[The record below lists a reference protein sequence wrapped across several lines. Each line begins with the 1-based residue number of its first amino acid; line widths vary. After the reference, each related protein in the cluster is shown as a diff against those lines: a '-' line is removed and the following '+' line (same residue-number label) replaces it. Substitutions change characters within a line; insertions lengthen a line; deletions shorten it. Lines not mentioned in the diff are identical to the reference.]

1 MQTPIE
7 FAKNFLVQVYTKQ
20 DVTAAMACLAPDMI
34 WVTPEKSV
42 HLKDQKEIYEF
53 LKDEIQSAGQK
64 YYVDVSNMM
73 SDPSADTIRVVSFD
87 VSLVPVDPKWTQYV
101 RTSFVIRTARDGYEI
116 PFFHMSHRFSL
127 SDPVPFRMFIEY
139 IPEPVMVVRGHG
151 AMDLRLAFQNSWFR
165 NHLGYTEKE
174 FDNYAKKDAF
184 FMFRPADRDA
194 LRTAF
199 SDPGADAVFLRVS
212 AKQKSGADFAF
223 EVTGQYAFE
232 EDEAKISYLVFHEL
246 GALIAAEQ
254 AAVEQAVRPLQ
265 ETIRELTEQA
275 DTLKQKAAA
284 AEDEKKAA
292 VEQAKVEAAERLD
305 RVREESASRIAMERS
320 KADKIAAAA
329 KKEQER
335 RLSEQAASF
344 AAEQEQKAEA
354 AEAALR
360 AAKEKADREYARL
373 KADRDAAVR
382 RLSRERDALAGK
394 QEEAEAS
401 IASLQR
407 QVQTSEEEAKKAEE
421 GRREFLVRMQGDLR
435 RPSEAVLSL
444 LPQIEAGGLDD
455 GQQDAV
461 EKIREAAGIMLGMVD
476 SLLHAAQLD
485 NHERKYQ
492 EAEFVL
498 PDLCREIRRE
508 AADWC
513 RKAELEL
520 DFRMSE
526 RLPEVVCGDR
536 DALKRV
542 LLNILDNA
550 VRYTNRGGKVSFSA
564 GCGQPDGTVF
574 PLHFEIIDTGIGIED
589 SLMPVLFEPFTRG
602 HSNAMDP
609 RMRPGFG
616 LGLATANSLVRL
628 MGGRIGVTST
638 PGVGSYFTVDVSV
651 KAVLNRYGRLVEAR
665 DLGADAL
672 GEDAAARPGGETAA
686 GAQDDDSAGGKK
698 PAGGEFHGL
707 RVLLTEDDPL
717 SCRLIRELLLRRGMV
732 VVTSSSGMETVRA
745 FQNHRAGYYSAIL
758 VDYHMPGMDGL
769 ETARQIRATEQERAR
784 AAKERGHEAARPVPI
799 IALTQNAFEEDM
811 ASSFGATIDAGI
823 SKPVEEKKLVH
834 LLGRVIAGRE
844 TAAN

>member
-7 FAKNFLVQVYTKQ
+7 FAKNFLVQVYTRQ

-42 HLKDQKEIYEF
+42 HLKDQKEIYDF

-127 SDPVPFRMFIEY
+127 SDPVPFRTFIEY

-199 SDPGADAVFLRVS
+199 SDPGTDAVSLRVS

-335 RLSEQAASF
+335 RL
-344 AAEQEQKAEA
+344 
-354 AEAALR
+354 
-360 AAKEKADREYARL
+360 
-373 KADRDAAVR
+373 
-382 RLSRERDALAGK
+382 
-394 QEEAEAS
+394 
-401 IASLQR
+401 
-407 QVQTSEEEAKKAEE
+407 
-421 GRREFLVRMQGDLR
+421 
-435 RPSEAVLSL
+435 
-444 LPQIEAGGLDD
+444 
-455 GQQDAV
+455 
-461 EKIREAAGIMLGMVD
+461 
-476 SLLHAAQLD
+476 
-485 NHERKYQ
+485 
-492 EAEFVL
+492 
-498 PDLCREIRRE
+498 
-508 AADWC
+508 
-513 RKAELEL
+513 
-520 DFRMSE
+520 
-526 RLPEVVCGDR
+526 
-536 DALKRV
+536 
-542 LLNILDNA
+542 
-550 VRYTNRGGKVSFSA
+550 
-564 GCGQPDGTVF
+564 
-574 PLHFEIIDTGIGIED
+574 
-589 SLMPVLFEPFTRG
+589 
-602 HSNAMDP
+602 
-609 RMRPGFG
+609 
-616 LGLATANSLVRL
+616 
-628 MGGRIGVTST
+628 
-638 PGVGSYFTVDVSV
+638 
-651 KAVLNRYGRLVEAR
+651 
-665 DLGADAL
+665 
-672 GEDAAARPGGETAA
+672 
-686 GAQDDDSAGGKK
+686 
-698 PAGGEFHGL
+698 
-707 RVLLTEDDPL
+707 
-717 SCRLIRELLLRRGMV
+717 
-732 VVTSSSGMETVRA
+732 
-745 FQNHRAGYYSAIL
+745 
-758 VDYHMPGMDGL
+758 
-769 ETARQIRATEQERAR
+769 
-784 AAKERGHEAARPVPI
+784 
-799 IALTQNAFEEDM
+799 
-811 ASSFGATIDAGI
+811 
-823 SKPVEEKKLVH
+823 
-834 LLGRVIAGRE
+834 
-844 TAAN
+844 

>member
-1 MQTPIE
+1 M
-7 FAKNFLVQVYTKQ
+7 
-20 DVTAAMACLAPDMI
+20 
-34 WVTPEKSV
+34 
-42 HLKDQKEIYEF
+42 
-53 LKDEIQSAGQK
+53 
-64 YYVDVSNMM
+64 
-73 SDPSADTIRVVSFD
+73 
-87 VSLVPVDPKWTQYV
+87 
-101 RTSFVIRTARDGYEI
+101 
-116 PFFHMSHRFSL
+116 
-127 SDPVPFRMFIEY
+127 
-139 IPEPVMVVRGHG
+139 
-151 AMDLRLAFQNSWFR
+151 
-165 NHLGYTEKE
+165 
-174 FDNYAKKDAF
+174 
-184 FMFRPADRDA
+184 
-194 LRTAF
+194 
-199 SDPGADAVFLRVS
+199 
-212 AKQKSGADFAF
+212 
-223 EVTGQYAFE
+223 
-232 EDEAKISYLVFHEL
+232 
-246 GALIAAEQ
+246 
-254 AAVEQAVRPLQ
+254 
-265 ETIRELTEQA
+265 
-275 DTLKQKAAA
+275 
-284 AEDEKKAA
+284 
-292 VEQAKVEAAERLD
+292 
-305 RVREESASRIAMERS
+305 
-320 KADKIAAAA
+320 
-329 KKEQER
+329 
-335 RLSEQAASF
+335 
-344 AAEQEQKAEA
+344 
-354 AEAALR
+354 
-360 AAKEKADREYARL
+360 
-373 KADRDAAVR
+373 
-382 RLSRERDALAGK
+382 
-394 QEEAEAS
+394 
-401 IASLQR
+401 
-407 QVQTSEEEAKKAEE
+407 
-421 GRREFLVRMQGDLR
+421 
-435 RPSEAVLSL
+435 LSL